1 MRYIIDRITRTVT
14 NCLVLI
20 WFGFGFETQKEENMA
35 YEDAIAGL
43 SKLLR

>member
-1 MRYIIDRITRTVT
+1 MELLFLRIMKTIVI
-14 NCLVLI
+14 CLV
-20 WFGFGFETQKEENMA
+20 GFGIKSQKEEDMS